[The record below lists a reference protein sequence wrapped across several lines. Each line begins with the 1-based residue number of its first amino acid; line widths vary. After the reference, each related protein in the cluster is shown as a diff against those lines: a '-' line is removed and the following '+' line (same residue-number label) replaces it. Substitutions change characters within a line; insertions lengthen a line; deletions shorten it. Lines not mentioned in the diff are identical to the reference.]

1 MTNGN
6 SLNNI
11 ATLDKFA
18 TLTEDEMMA
27 VEGGGAGYDLAK
39 AGVAGATVGAAA
51 GSFIP
56 VLGTGLGAML
66 GAKFGVALYGI
77 ARYGF

>member
-6 SLNNI
+6 SLHNI

-27 VEGGGAGYDLAK
+27 VEGGIGPIGIGVLLWLAK
-39 AGVAGATVGAAA
+39 DAWSHTDQIINGFKKG
-51 GSFIP
+51 
-56 VLGTGLGAML
+56 
-66 GAKFGVALYGI
+66 FGK
-77 ARYGF
+77 